1 MAESAPKWHRG
12 KVPDLYEHVDY
23 RPFLKEWMDE
33 EKKRKPFVSFRYL
46 GNRIGLDPGQLA
58 KVLGSARHLS
68 DELADR
74 FASFIGLSER
84 DKEYFAHLVRFTK
97 AKTPSAIRMHFEKLQ
112 TLRGFH
118 PDVVGEAQAEFFS
131 DWKLPAV
138 RALLSFHPFDGDWQ
152 RLARRIT
159 PTITTEEARQTVA
172 RLEKLGFIRPL
183 PVGGWEVTSPF
194 LTTGTQ
200 WRSAAVRHFQLET
213 LRLAQESL
221 AHHPPDWRDIS
232 TLTLSCPRSALPEI
246 KARLTETREAILRLV
261 KDLDQP
267 DVAFQLN
274 IQLFPLTSLA
284 EDNP

>member
-1 MAESAPKWHRG
+1 
-12 KVPDLYEHVDY
+12 
-23 RPFLKEWMDE
+23 
-33 EKKRKPFVSFRYL
+33 
-46 GNRIGLDPGQLA
+46 
-58 KVLGSARHLS
+58 
-68 DELADR
+68 
-74 FASFIGLSER
+74 
-84 DKEYFAHLVRFTK
+84 
-97 AKTPSAIRMHFEKLQ
+97 
-112 TLRGFH
+112 
-118 PDVVGEAQAEFFS
+118 
-131 DWKLPAV
+131 
-138 RALLSFHPFDGDWQ
+138 
-152 RLARRIT
+152 LARRIT

-284 EDNP
+284 EDTL